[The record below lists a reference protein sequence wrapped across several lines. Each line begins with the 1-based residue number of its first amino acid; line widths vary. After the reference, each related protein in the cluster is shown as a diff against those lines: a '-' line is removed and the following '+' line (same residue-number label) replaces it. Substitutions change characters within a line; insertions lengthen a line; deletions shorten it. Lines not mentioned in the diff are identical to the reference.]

1 MRTPPFLL
9 FGCPVLILV
18 IASAYLLTFRDLHR
32 TPFHAALIAAS
43 MVEVPSGHMREILAQ
58 LNLTDFQRRQIEQIR
73 QTVNDRGQRRQAIF
87 NVLTA
92 DQRVKFKQL
101 RSQQ

>member
-1 MRTPPFLL
+1 MRSPPFLL

-18 IASAYLLTFRDLHR
+18 IAVAYLLTFRELHR

-43 MVEVPSGHMREILAQ
+43 TVAVPSGHMREILAQ
-58 LNLTDFQRRQIEQIR
+58 LNLTDSQRRQIEQIR
-73 QTVNDRGQRRQAIF
+73 QTVSDRDQRRQAIF

-92 DQRVKFKQL
+92 DQRVKFQQL
-101 RSQQ
+101 RDQQ